1 MKNKTNYNAVRKIN
15 AQITA
20 LESVKFDTDCKE
32 TIGKI
37 DREIKILEFA
47 KKMHFRAWQ
56 MVKFMV

>member
-15 AQITA
+15 AKITA
-20 LESVKFDTDCKE
+20 LESVKFDTDCKV

-47 KKMHFRAWQ
+47 KKMHFRA
-56 MVKFMV
+56 